1 MKRLEWFVARRY
13 LGGRRRGRRL
23 LSLSTLIAVGGVAVG
38 VMALLVVISV
48 MTGLQ
53 RDLQAK
59 ILTGTPH
66 IYVFDQGSGGLRL
79 GDWRAVMERVE
90 KVPGVVAVGPLLT
103 PMVAVGRT
111 LNYVQPG
118 QLNGIDPSIAREPLT
133 DIERLIR
140 EGAYGFKPNGA
151 DNSPPN
157 GTALP
162 GVIVG
167 SRLALK
173 LGVMTGDTL
182 LVMTLENIK
191 LHQSGQ
197 LYPIIGQFVV
207 TNTYRSGMY
216 EYDETH
222 LYAHLSAVQ
231 QLLGMPAD
239 STGMLAVNVTDPW
252 AASEVGTALHNEL
265 GWGYN
270 IQSWMELHG
279 SLFSALKLEKL
290 AMAVILSLIII
301 VAAFNIVSM
310 LTMVVTDKT
319 REIGILKSMGM
330 TDAAVLRIFIL
341 QGLTIGAVGTIL
353 GGITGGVLIWLL
365 DRYDFIDLPPDVYF
379 IESLPVALD
388 PFDVVLIIVV
398 SMLIALGATIYP
410 ALQAARLQPVEAI
423 RHD

>member
-1 MKRLEWFVARRY
+1 VKGLEWFVARRY
-13 LGGRRRGRRL
+13 LGGRKKGRRL

-66 IYVFDQGSGGLRL
+66 IYVFDQGTGLRL
-79 GDWRAVMERVE
+79 GDWRAVMERVQ

-111 LNYVQPG
+111 TDYVQPG

-133 DIERLIR
+133 EIERLIR
-140 EGAYGFKPNGA
+140 QGQYGFGPEGMEEAAPNG
-151 DNSPPN
+151 SS
-157 GTALP
+157 LP

-167 SRLALK
+167 SRLATK
-173 LGVMTGDTL
+173 LGVMPGDTL
-182 LVMTLENIK
+182 IVLTLENIK
-191 LHQSGQ
+191 FHPSGQ
-197 LYPIIGQFVV
+197 LYPIIGQFIV
-207 TNTYRSGMY
+207 TSTYRSGMY

-231 QLLGMPAD
+231 QLLGMPPD
-239 STGMLAVNVTDPW
+239 SAGMLAVNVGDPW
-252 AASEVGTALHNEL
+252 AAREVAVRLHNEL
-265 GWGYN
+265 GWGFN

-330 TDAAVLRIFIL
+330 TDGAVLRIFIL
-341 QGLTIGAVGTIL
+341 QGLTIGAIGTVL

-365 DRYDFIDLPPDVYF
+365 DRYDFINLPPDVYF

-388 PFDVVLIIVV
+388 PLDVVLIVVV

>member
-1 MKRLEWFVARRY
+1 MKRLEWFVARHY
-13 LGGRRRGRRL
+13 LGGRKKARRL

-38 VMALLVVISV
+38 VMALLIVISV

-59 ILTGTPH
+59 ILAGTPH
-66 IYVFDQGSGGLRL
+66 IYVFDQGAGLRL
-79 GDWRAVMERVE
+79 GNWRAVKKQVE
-90 KVPGVVAVGPLLT
+90 QVPGVVAAGPLLT
-103 PMVAVGRT
+103 PMVLVGRT
-111 LNYVQPG
+111 IDYVQPA
-118 QLNGIDPSIAREPLT
+118 QLNGIDPTLSREPLT
-133 DIERLIR
+133 DIDRLIR
-140 EGAYGFKPNGA
+140 EGKYGFGPNGGADSAPNGA
-151 DNSPPN
+151 S
-157 GTALP
+157 LP
-162 GVIVG
+162 GAIVG
-167 SRLALK
+167 SRLATK
-173 LGVMTGDTL
+173 LGVAPGDTL
-182 LVMTLENIK
+182 IVLTSENIK
-191 LHQSGQ
+191 VHASGQ

-222 LYAHLSAVQ
+222 LYAPLSAVQ
-231 QLLGMPAD
+231 HLLGMPPD
-239 STGMLAVNVTDPW
+239 SAGMLAVNVADPW
-252 AASEVGTALHNEL
+252 HADAVAGALHEKL

-330 TDAAVLRIFIL
+330 TDGAVLRIFVL
-341 QGLTIGAVGTIL
+341 QGLTIGAIGTVI
-353 GGITGGVLIWLL
+353 GGIIGGVLIWIQHGY
-365 DRYDFIDLPPDVYF
+365 RIIKLPSEVYF
-379 IESLPVALD
+379 IDALPVRLD
-388 PFDVVLIIVV
+388 PLDVVLIAVV

-423 RHD
+423 RHE